1 MRRQKPV
8 CPPGLLGVPP
18 YTNRPADR
26 FLEPLPAIRSK
37 TSALNPHDRG
47 FAIPTHNV
55 MGGQLMWDFDDC
67 DDDDMMD
74 DFIVFLRA
82 KR

>member
-1 MRRQKPV
+1 
-8 CPPGLLGVPP
+8 
-18 YTNRPADR
+18 
-26 FLEPLPAIRSK
+26 
-37 TSALNPHDRG
+37 
-47 FAIPTHNV
+47 
-55 MGGQLMWDFDDC
+55 MGGQLMWDFEDC

>member
-8 CPPGLLGVPP
+8 RPPGLPGVPP

-26 FLEPLPAIRSK
+26 FLGPFLAICDKS
-37 TSALNPHDRG
+37 SALNPDDRG
-47 FAIPTHNV
+47 FVTPTHNV